1 MFAQLITVVWGGNE
15 PDPSVE
21 IAESVLPT
29 LKSLP
34 GLKGLVI
41 LTDAT
46 TRAVVTMMLW
56 ESAEAMERSEPVLS
70 GLRRAETSMRD
81 VVSQESKS
89 FRVVAFHLTHLLP

>member
-1 MFAQLITVVWGGNE
+1 MFAHLITVVWGANE
-15 PDPSVE
+15 PDPSLE

-41 LTDAT
+41 LTDEE

-56 ESAEAMERSEPVLS
+56 ESAEAMKRSESVLS
-70 GLRRAETSMRD
+70 GLRRAETNPRE
-81 VVSQESKS
+81 VVSQESKN
-89 FRVVAFHLTHLLP
+89 FRVIAFHMT